1 MKMES
6 LAMKVNHPLATYG
19 GIFVIVLNAEK
30 KKPMMMIIQE
40 EGRKKSTQLILK
52 ERYEASDSEVN
63 LIGEPSE
70 KFDYYVLYS
79 RTRKQKTP
87 PSPPCK
93 ETVLKEERLILKKIH
108 LKKKHFS
115 KKNFKKNSF
124 FITFFF

>member
-1 MKMES
+1 MFVKMALRLKHSVKMENP
-6 LAMKVNHPLATYG
+6 AIRANHPLDTYG

-30 KKPMMMIIQE
+30 KKPMMMITQE

-52 ERYEASDSEVN
+52 ERYEAGDSEVN

-70 KFDYYVLYS
+70 KFDYYVLYP

-93 ETVLKEERLILKKIH
+93 ETMLKEERLI
-108 LKKKHFS
+108 
-115 KKNFKKNSF
+115 
-124 FITFFF
+124 